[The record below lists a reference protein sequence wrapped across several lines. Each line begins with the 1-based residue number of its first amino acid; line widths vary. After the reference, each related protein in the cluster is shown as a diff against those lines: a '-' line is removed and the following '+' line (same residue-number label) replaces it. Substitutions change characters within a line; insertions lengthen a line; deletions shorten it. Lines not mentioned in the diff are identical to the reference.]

1 MGEFMDDIKFSDNMK
16 EFRKRFILLIIVL
29 PVAVASIVVNVMKN
43 GSEIIDAKTIALLC
57 ILGLV
62 VLNAIYTFTYISTY
76 SVTIQDNILKV
87 TQLGV
92 KKSFELR
99 EGMMYSYKKIVSG
112 YYLIKIKTEE
122 HKISVRTKKPKELV
136 DILLTY
142 DIKLEEN

>member
-1 MGEFMDDIKFSDNMK
+1 MDNNIKFSDNMK
-16 EFRKRFILLIIVL
+16 EFRKRFILLVIVL

-43 GSEIIDAKTIALLC
+43 RSEIIDAKVIARLC
-57 ILGLV
+57 IIGLA
-62 VLNAIYTFTYISTY
+62 VLTAIYAFTYISTY

-99 EGMMYSYKKIVSG
+99 EGMTYSYKKIVSE